1 MERLFVDTDIVLDL
15 LGAREPHFSPA
26 AILFSMADQGSI
38 RLYVSAITFANVNY
52 VLSRQLNESRARRLL
67 LKLKTLVRIA
77 PVNEK
82 IIELSLS
89 SDFRDFVDAI
99 QYHSAIE
106 NNIQTLLTRN
116 LRDFKKAQIS
126 IMTAQQYLDSIK

>member
-15 LGAREPHFSPA
+15 LGAREPHFSPV

-89 SDFRDFVDAI
+89 SDFRDFEDAI

>member
-89 SDFRDFVDAI
+89 SDFRDFEDAI

>member
-1 MERLFVDTDIVLDL
+1 VERLFVDTDIVLDL

-89 SDFRDFVDAI
+89 SDFRDFEDAI